1 VHTLSARALPLKA
14 LGRAKPE
21 VVWKTKKKA
30 IARMTDLK
38 ELYRVSVDGQGLR
51 QWGDKLT
58 LTTS

>member
-1 VHTLSARALPLKA
+1 LKA